1 MKMTGDKKL
10 MRQLK
15 ALPENA
21 RSHLATAM
29 RRNIEEGEK
38 IANVLAP
45 DVTHETRGNIYSELK
60 DDGLTGI
67 VYAIPSDAPQED
79 KDRAYSIEHGRK
91 KGNRGTTEGH
101 KYMWQT
107 RQYLQKKF
115 RGRMRR
121 AVKKAVKEVTN
132 G

>member
-1 MKMTGDKKL
+1 MKVTGDKKL

-15 ALPENA
+15 ALPESA
-21 RSHLATAM
+21 RGHLATAM
-29 RRNIEEGEK
+29 RRNVEEGEK

-91 KGNRGTTEGH
+91 RAAAAPPRGTSICGKPGNTCKRNFVAECG
-101 KYMWQT
+101 
-107 RQYLQKKF
+107 
-115 RGRMRR
+115 GR
-121 AVKKAVKEVTN
+121 
-132 G
+132 

>member
-1 MKMTGDKKL
+1 MKLTGDKKL

-21 RSHLATAM
+21 RSHLTTAM

-91 KGNRGTTEGH
+91 AGNRGTTEGH